1 MGVFSGLFGH
11 GKKLSMDFMEFQ
23 KDTELLIRLSIKLI
37 KKEREG
43 GFVKIIFAG
52 KDSEFCACLTE
63 THLCRDMKVYN
74 NDIKKCLMSL
84 YNWNEEHEVDT
95 FLNMTKLFIE
105 DQDAF
110 ATKIDFVHFYGKV
123 INPKDGIKW
132 VSDFMKANY
141 PDYKVEVRSDSVYFV
156 C

>member
-1 MGVFSGLFGH
+1 MGLFSGLFGS
-11 GKKLSMDFMEFQ
+11 GKKLSMDFVEFQ

-37 KKEREG
+37 KKEQEG

-63 THLCRDMKVYN
+63 SHLCGDMKAYN

-84 YNWNEEHEVDT
+84 YNWNEEHEVDA

-110 ATKIDFVHFYGKV
+110 ATKIDFVHFYGKA

-132 VSDFMKANY
+132 VADFMKANY
-141 PDYKVEVRSDSVYFV
+141 PNYKVEVRSDSVYFV